1 MLCGSVNG
9 GIPGSTS
16 TGPDEGAALGVALG
30 VATVDGLGD
39 GAVEPMFIVEWSI
52 DSCASADRLSA
63 ATTGDGDPVADVE
76 AAVPLEHPAA
86 ARTAISEVISD
97 VIRRVRLTRA
107 PSGSGPLMRVATRR
121 EVAVHRRPARRR
133 AVVVAAG
140 GRGRQPAGGGSV
152 LIRRACRGAIKHRR
166 TGRRTIRRQ
175 GGRVVR
181 RRPGS
186 ATSS

>member
-1 MLCGSVNG
+1 MLCGSVTG

-16 TGPDEGAALGVALG
+16 AVPDAGAALEGAFA

-76 AAVPLEHPAA
+76 AALPLEHPAA

-97 VIRRVRLTRA
+97 VIRRVRLTHA

-121 EVAVHRRPARRR
+121 EVAVRRRPARRR
-133 AVVVAAG
+133 AVGVAAG
-140 GRGRQPAGGGSV
+140 GRGRWARPVGAAGG
-152 LIRRACRGAIKHRR
+152 
-166 TGRRTIRRQ
+166 
-175 GGRVVR
+175 
-181 RRPGS
+181 
-186 ATSS
+186 